1 MFPKTAV
8 VGGRLGETP
17 LPPRGKSIA
26 PNRGL
31 PRPEHRYN
39 SKTRKTA
46 QFGIS
51 VIHRFRMT
59 TQRRPE
65 RRDTA
70 YSPRVPEEEPSGDGM
85 LLPSLLK
92 HRPHYALAVEALYE
106 DRGHWPRGADVL
118 AGAAADAGALVYD
131 RESLDNVNR
140 AYRALA

>member
-1 MFPKTAV
+1 MRHHELSFLGFHSTRPMTAV

-51 VIHRFRMT
+51 LEFTHFLAST
-59 TQRRPE
+59 DQ
-65 RRDTA
+65 
-70 YSPRVPEEEPSGDGM
+70 
-85 LLPSLLK
+85 
-92 HRPHYALAVEALYE
+92 ALAK
-106 DRGHWPRGADVL
+106 
-118 AGAAADAGALVYD
+118 AADF
-131 RESLDNVNR
+131 
-140 AYRALA
+140 